1 MFFAEVQN
9 KLLFAVTGKT
19 AAELVVQ
26 RADSSKK
33 NMGLTHWQGS
43 IVHKQD
49 IYIAKNYLN
58 EDEIDTLNRLIVIF
72 LETAEL
78 RAKNRIDTTMDFWRQ
93 NADNIIQSND
103 FTLLQN
109 KGTISKKQME
119 QIALG
124 EYEQFDSRQ
133 KAYEAE
139 LADQQDEKELRQI
152 EDQIKNRETGQ
163 DK

>member
-1 MFFAEVQN
+1 
-9 KLLFAVTGKT
+9 
-19 AAELVVQ
+19 
-26 RADSSKK
+26 
-33 NMGLTHWQGS
+33 
-43 IVHKQD
+43 
-49 IYIAKNYLN
+49 
-58 EDEIDTLNRLIVIF
+58 
-72 LETAEL
+72 
-78 RAKNRIDTTMDFWRQ
+78 
-93 NADNIIQSND
+93 
-103 FTLLQN
+103 
-109 KGTISKKQME
+109 ME